1 MTSIDKTYLRG
12 QLAEATGVKGE
23 TIRYYEKCGL
33 LQTPV
38 RNSAGHRVYSEN
50 HMKRLIFIRRCR
62 ELGFSLS
69 EINGLAGLSKDEKSC
84 EQIRELTATHLTN
97 VQGKIKD
104 LKKIEQTL
112 KIMVRQCDTNAAPD
126 CPIIDVLSS

>member
-1 MTSIDKTYLRG
+1 MTPIDKNYFRG

-33 LQTPV
+33 LQTPA
-38 RNSAGHRVYSEN
+38 RNAAGYRIYSEN

-62 ELGFSLS
+62 EIGFSLS
-69 EINGLAGLSKDEKSC
+69 EIDGLIDLGKDERSC
-84 EQIRELTATHLTN
+84 EQVRELTATHLAD

-104 LKKIEQTL
+104 LKKMEQTL
-112 KIMVRQCDTNAAPD
+112 KSMIRQCDTNAVPD